1 MTMTSLSSATVGGG
15 RCLGSNLAP
24 EEIIMKFGR
33 ILSEVAAEIERQAR
47 MKQDYVADTRQLR
60 LAQDGQ
66 TTATVASRRRT

>member
-1 MTMTSLSSATVGGG
+1 
-15 RCLGSNLAP
+15 
-24 EEIIMKFGR
+24 MKFGR
-33 ILSEVAAEIERQAR
+33 ILCEVAAEIERQAR